1 VHLLKA
7 SAKATG
13 TQSKR
18 KRYAIVGPPP
28 NVDDDQ
34 AADKDMAKEEKKEE
48 QKDGFRDVTQE
59 LKRSARNKTPVK
71 YPGQE

>member
-1 VHLLKA
+1 M
-7 SAKATG
+7 
-13 TQSKR
+13 
-18 KRYAIVGPPP
+18 
-28 NVDDDQ
+28 DDDQ
-34 AADKDMAKEEKKEE
+34 AADADMAKEEKKEE